1 MRRKKRISHRINGV
15 GIKPA
20 IQAKTNI
27 GKKIIKTDRISWKR
41 IGCPTNRPLFMLEK
55 VELAANVVFCKAK
68 TVGLTLFAAQCCKA
82 CNILGGV
89 PRFEAHCIPIIGKKG
104 GSASCPPTTTFGAA
118 PFPHH
123 HAGAGHRE
131 GKTARTYPQA
141 VYRRRLARAENAA
154 ERISFEQKAIAIR
167 RPGAQFFTLFKKDIY
182 LSPDI

>member
-89 PRFEAHCIPIIGKKG
+89 PRFEAHCIPIIGKG
-104 GSASCPPTTTFGAA
+104 GIGELSANNNFRSGSIPASSRWSWTS
-118 PFPHH
+118 
-123 HAGAGHRE
+123 
-131 GKTARTYPQA
+131 
-141 VYRRRLARAENAA
+141 RRKNSPNIPA
-154 ERISFEQKAIAIR
+154 SS
-167 RPGAQFFTLFKKDIY
+167 
-182 LSPDI
+182 LSPASRAS